1 MEFRHEWKHVI
12 TEADRIAIRQ
22 RMGAVGRP
30 DIHGQGGK
38 YQVRSLYFDNLRD
51 KALQEKLNGVSR
63 REKFRI
69 RLYDLDD
76 RVIHLE
82 CKRKM
87 AGLGH
92 KDSCALTADEAHAIQ
107 HGQTDWMARDER
119 MLVRELHHKM
129 RTQGLLPR
137 TLVDYT
143 REAFVY
149 PAGNVR
155 VTLDHHIR
163 TGLHRTDLLDPRCP
177 TVPVPGDPILLE
189 VKWDGFLP
197 DVIRDVIQLDGVR
210 STAFSKYAACRM
222 YD

>member
-1 MEFRHEWKHVI
+1 MEVRHEWKHLI
-12 TEADRIAIRQ
+12 TAADRIAVRQ
-22 RMGAVGRP
+22 RMGAVGQP
-30 DIHGQGGK
+30 DGHGQNGK
-38 YQVRSLYFDNLRD
+38 YLVRSLYFDNLQD
-51 KALQEKLNGVSR
+51 KALQEKRNGISR

-76 RVIHLE
+76 SLIRLE
-82 CKRKM
+82 CKRKT

-92 KDSCALTADEAHAIQ
+92 KDSCLLTADETRSILA
-107 HGQTDWMARDER
+107 GDTGWMAQDPRP
-119 MLVRELHHKM
+119 LVRELRKKM
-129 RTQGLLPR
+129 QTQGLRPR

-155 VTLDHHIR
+155 VTLDYGIR
-163 TGLHRTDLLDPRCP
+163 TGLGRTDLLDPTCP

-189 VKWDGFLP
+189 VKWDAFLP
-197 DVIRDVIQLDGVR
+197 AVIRDMIQLEGVR

>member
-12 TEADRIAIRQ
+12 TAADRIAVRQ
-22 RMGAVGRP
+22 RMSAVGRP
-30 DIHGQGGK
+30 DIHGQEGK
-38 YQVRSLYFDNLRD
+38 YLVRSLYFDDPRD
-51 KALQEKLNGVSR
+51 KALREKLSGISR

-69 RLYDLDD
+69 RCYDLNYG
-76 RVIHLE
+76 VIHLE

-87 AGLGH
+87 AGLGR
-92 KDSCALTADEAHAIQ
+92 KDSCDLTAREVDFIQ
-107 HGQTDWMARDER
+107 NGQLAWMAEDDRP
-119 MLVRELHHKM
+119 LVRELYHKM
-129 RTQGLLPR
+129 RTQGLRPK

-155 VTLDHHIR
+155 VTLDYDIR
-163 TGLHRTDLLDPRCP
+163 TGLGRTDLLDPRVP
-177 TVPVPGDPILLE
+177 TLPIPGDPILLE
-189 VKWDGFLP
+189 VKWDNFLP
-197 DVIRDVIQLDGVR
+197 GVIRDVIQLEGVR

>member
-76 RVIHLE
+76 RVIRLE
-82 CKRKM
+82 CKRKV

-92 KDSCALTADEAHAIQ
+92 KDSCTLTADEAHAIQ
-107 HGQTDWMARDER
+107 RGQTDWMARDER
-119 MLVRELHHKM
+119 TLVRELHHKM

-177 TVPVPGDPILLE
+177 IVPVPGDPILLE